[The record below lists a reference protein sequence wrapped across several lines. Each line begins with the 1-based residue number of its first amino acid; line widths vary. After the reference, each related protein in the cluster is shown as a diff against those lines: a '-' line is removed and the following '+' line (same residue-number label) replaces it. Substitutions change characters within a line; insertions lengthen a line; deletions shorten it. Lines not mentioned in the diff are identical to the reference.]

1 MTRSLAAHNIYVEG
15 NDDREIL
22 SIWFPQL
29 PFKTVGGKDEVRKQ
43 VEKDE
48 SLGKKSH
55 GLLDRDFATDNEVT
69 DSRKP
74 GSRLIIMRRYCIENY
89 LLEPDIIA
97 SAVKLLPDVSNRL
110 PDWLDEDHTR
120 RRLCEWADE
129 LALYAAANSII
140 AEWRERIMFDQQL
153 GFLRYFGPLPP
164 IVCAEVLAS
173 LQRRLASLTPIDQIE
188 GILSA
193 RFALVRVDVKD
204 WDGLQRWIN
213 GKVLLESYL
222 FPHVFESAGL
232 SKARTR
238 DLLIESG
245 RTRIPTEIREIA
257 RVFES
262 SLNPENE
269 P

>member
-15 NDDREIL
+15 DDDLQVL
-22 SIWFPQL
+22 SHWFPHLQ
-29 PFKTVGGKDEVRKQ
+29 FTVVGGKDQVRSH
-43 VEKDE
+43 VSRDE
-48 SLGKKSH
+48 NRARASH
-55 GLLDRDFATDNEVT
+55 GLLDRDFAPDDEIA
-69 DSRKP
+69 DSRKA
-74 GSRLIIMRRYCIENY
+74 GSRLVIMRRYCIENY

-97 SAVKLLPDVSNRL
+97 SAVKSLPDASNRL
-110 PDWLDEDHTR
+110 LDWLDEDHTR

-164 IVCAEVLAS
+164 VARTEVLAS

-188 GILSA
+188 GILDA

-213 GKVLLESYL
+213 GKVLLDSYL
-222 FPHVFESAGL
+222 FPNVFELAGL
-232 SKARTR
+232 SKIRSR

-245 RTRIPTEIREIA
+245 RTQIPTELGEIA
-257 RVFES
+257 KVFES
-262 SLNPENE
+262 SQNLENE